1 MTDELNDLRAAL
13 KRAPASDPEART
25 RALTLA
31 MENFDRLQGSGEAS
45 RHKEDRPGA
54 DAPRQAGFFG
64 GVRQMMKFLT
74 AKPALLATTSAAAL
88 VVGVAIFLPLG
99 NIPGIGGGTTGVTGA
114 VSPGGNIPAQKAP
127 APEPALTAS
136 SLDVTAG
143 EAPVVTEPAPAPQAA
158 AKIAADEAPAQGGS
172 PKPAP
177 QRENPQPEAA
187 ARTTAEA
194 VPVDQAEYAA
204 AASSAV
210 EMLAEAPSQPMN
222 DARLR
227 MSNGI
232 MPAGDMAYLPAP
244 APSTETY
251 ANAVANPVKVTV
263 EEPVSTFSTDIDTA
277 SWSVIRSTLN
287 AGILPAPEQVRVEEM
302 VNYFP
307 YAYAAP
313 EGDEAFATTVA
324 VMPTPWNPET
334 RLVTIGLQGALPE
347 IAARPPLNLV
357 FLVDTSG
364 SMQDMNKLPLLKQ
377 SLALMLPELRP
388 EDQVAIVAYAGS
400 AGAVLEPTPAS
411 ERDKILNALDSLSAG
426 GSTAGAGGLEQA
438 YQLAAKMAGEGE
450 VSRILLATDGDF
462 NVGVSDP
469 GGLEAYV
476 AKKRAGGTYLSVLGF
491 GRGNLDDAVMQAL
504 AQNGNGTASYIDSLS
519 EARKVLVDQLT
530 GALFPIADDVKV
542 QVEWNPAQV
551 AEYRLIGYETRALA
565 REDFNNDKVDA
576 GEIGAGLQVTAIYEV
591 TAPGSAGLKNDP
603 LRYGSS
609 GAVSGGGSDEMG
621 FLRLRWKEPGES
633 ISQLKETPITGLEPA
648 SDETRFAAAIAGF
661 GQLLQGSAYTGDWG
675 YDDAIK
681 LALAA
686 RGADEFGYRIEAVT
700 LMRLAQ
706 SLAK

>member
-114 VSPGGNIPAQKAP
+114 VSPGSNIPAQKAP

-143 EAPVVTEPAPAPQAA
+143 EAPVVTEPAAAPQAA
-158 AKIAADEAPAQGGS
+158 AKIAADEVAALGGS

-177 QRENPQPEAA
+177 QPENPQPGAA

-227 MSNGI
+227 MSNSI

-244 APSTETY
+244 APSTEIY

-263 EEPVSTFSTDIDTA
+263 DEPVSTFSTDIDTA

-388 EDQVAIVAYAGS
+388 KDQVAIVAYAGS
-400 AGAVLEPTPAS
+400 AGTVLEPTPAG
-411 ERDKILNALDSLSAG
+411 ERDKILNALDSLSAD
-426 GSTAGAGGLEQA
+426 GSTAGAEGLELA